1 MHLLYIIFSSELNK
15 YYIGETSN
23 FQDRLFQHNTGF
35 YKNSYTSKASDWNP
49 VLIIEFDN
57 ISQARKA
64 EAFIKKMNSRD
75 FILRLI
81 QDHQWLID
89 RFKI

>member
-1 MHLLYIIFSSELNK
+1 MHQLYIIFSAALNK
-15 YYIGETSN
+15 YYVGETSN
-23 FQDRLFQHNTGF
+23 FQDRLFQHNSGF
-35 YKNSYTSKASDWNP
+35 YKNSYTSKASDWTL

-64 EAFIKKMNSRD
+64 ELFVKKMNSRD

>member
-1 MHLLYIIFSSELNK
+1 MHYLYIIYSFSLNK
-15 YYIGETSN
+15 YYVGETSN
-23 FQDRLFQHNTGF
+23 FSERIIQHNNGF

-64 EAFIKKMNSRD
+64 EGFIKKMNSRD

-81 QDHQWLID
+81 QEHQWLID

>member
-1 MHLLYIIFSSELNK
+1 MHHLYIIFSSAIDK
-15 YYIGETSN
+15 YYVGETSN
-23 FQDRLFQHNTGF
+23 FQDRLNQHNSSF
-35 YKNSYTSKASDWNP
+35 YEKSYTSIANDWKP
-49 VLIIEFDN
+49 VLLIEFDN

-64 EAFIKKMNSRD
+64 EAFTKKMNSRE

-89 RFKI
+89 RFKT

>member
-1 MHLLYIIFSSELNK
+1 MHYLYIIYSSSFNK
-15 YYIGETSN
+15 YYVGETSD
-23 FQDRLFQHNTGF
+23 FSERFIQHNNGF
-35 YKNSYTSKASDWNP
+35 YKNSYTSKANDW
-49 VLIIEFDN
+49 VKILVIDFDN

-64 EAFIKKMNSRD
+64 EAFIKKMNSRE
-75 FILRLI
+75 FILRLV